1 MARCRP
7 PLRRPP
13 RSDPLLELVQISPEI
28 SARSRRDLPPRAQ
41 VALFAFDAAA
51 APPAPRDSLAA
62 ALAMMEQADL
72 A

>member
-13 RSDPLLELVQISPEI
+13 DLTPSS
-28 SARSRRDLPPRAQ
+28 SSSRSRPRSPPDLAAISPRAQ

>member
-1 MARCRP
+1 
-7 PLRRPP
+7 
-13 RSDPLLELVQISPEI
+13 
-28 SARSRRDLPPRAQ
+28 